1 LGVDGSVQTVRHQS
15 KQMGVTRAR
24 VYQLL
29 EDCSKV
35 MAVRWPEGEH
45 LLAALAERLR
55 GISADSDSGRLLY
68 ATMDLFFPRTNES
81 VRIVASRLRN
91 EPSLASLQHSVA
103 GAGEAI

>member
-1 LGVDGSVQTVRHQS
+1 MEGRRQSVRYQA

-45 LLAALAERLR
+45 LLARLTERYQVEGPEGNAARLLFAAVDLIFPRNQELARVAAGR
-55 GISADSDSGRLLY
+55 VKIAPAISPAMVEPADS
-68 ATMDLFFPRTNES
+68 
-81 VRIVASRLRN
+81 V
-91 EPSLASLQHSVA
+91 
-103 GAGEAI
+103 